1 MGCCGVVG
9 DGVGQMVSGGHVAIG
24 GGLTPL
30 LAQALQY
37 FSAWPLAPLDGNTSM
52 ALAGVVVAGL
62 GGGRSGE
69 HTSGPPS
76 QRGILSRLLPVKK
89 NRSDRVRVSRL
100 LHRTTRVA

>member
-52 ALAGVVVAGL
+52 ALAGLIVAGV
-62 GGGRSGE
+62 GGGGVAWVKRGPGE
-69 HTSGPPS
+69 GSVVWAPTDTKKSVIAG
-76 QRGILSRLLPVKK
+76 GVLK
-89 NRSDRVRVSRL
+89 NRG
-100 LHRTTRVA
+100 